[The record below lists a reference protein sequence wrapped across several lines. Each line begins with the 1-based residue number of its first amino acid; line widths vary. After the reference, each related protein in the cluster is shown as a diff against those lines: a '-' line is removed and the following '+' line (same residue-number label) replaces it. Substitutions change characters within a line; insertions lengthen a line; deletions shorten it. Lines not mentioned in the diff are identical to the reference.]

1 MTGRVY
7 SLPLDPSIRA
17 HRLHDHLPLEHPE
30 YAPSH
35 RRPADCEICVI
46 GVCAPIITEDA
57 LPSWQV
63 GHTYSCTRGSRLD
76 ICDSE
81 YHADRHA

>member
-7 SLPLDPSIRA
+7 SLPLYPSIRA

-81 YHADRHA
+81 YHADRRA

>member
-30 YAPSH
+30 YALSH
-35 RRPADCEICVI
+35 RRPAACEICVI
-46 GVCAPIITEDA
+46 SLCAPIIIEDA
-57 LPSWQV
+57 SPSWQV
-63 GHTYSCTRGSRLD
+63 GHTHSCTRGSRLD

-81 YHADRHA
+81 HHADRRA